1 MDMTK
6 EEGYGYEWDA
16 FFNGGPADGLFDRV
30 IKIND
35 NTPPK
40 FLKKIVDGND
50 IVRESLG
57 EKLIEYLTN
66 DQVDGNQKVAVYKLR
81 RIVDEDEKCIYDFI
95 KIVKMKDFREKCS
108 MNQGI
113 TLY

>member
-1 MDMTK
+1 MTK

-35 NTPPK
+35 NKPPEV
-40 FLKKIVDGND
+40 LKKILDGHE

-57 EKLIEYLTN
+57 EKLIEYLTH
-66 DQVDGNQKVAVYKLR
+66 DQIDGNQKVAVYKLR
-81 RIVDEDEKCIYDFI
+81 QIVDEDEKCIYDYVETI
-95 KIVKMKDFREKCS
+95 RMKDFRDKYEDP
-108 MNQGI
+108 
-113 TLY
+113 